1 MTNDH
6 VHPIFQ
12 DALAAVSPKANEPLR
27 FLGHASEMKAGDR
40 WCTCCKKELSGKVAW
55 LELDQR
61 NDTYHDFGGVPSE
74 KSQGWFP
81 FGITCA
87 KKMIAQHRARTP

>member
-1 MTNDH
+1 MWLTLMGVETMTPR
-6 VHPIFQ
+6 VI
-12 DALAAVSPKANEPLR
+12 AEAAELEADQRFCSCCERPLKAR
-27 FLGHASEMKAGDR
+27 I
-40 WCTCCKKELSGKVAW
+40 AW

-61 NDTYHDFGGVPSE
+61 NNTYHDFGGVPAD

-87 KKMIAQHRARTP
+87 RKMLARANRAILIDAIHEA